1 MGSGMLQNGNDYQ
14 SVENLGGLLVC
25 VDGEVKLDLSKLQSA
40 IIFFAELSSTDE
52 SVTPE
57 LLLLVRMH
65 NGEELNE
72 LDCMRLRVYVSRYQ
86 AEIDSLPFTMD
97 DTVTE
102 DAVITEA
109 AGLKTVL
116 RLAPKMHVYQE
127 YLPVGVETDEHK
139 K

>member
-1 MGSGMLQNGNDYQ
+1 MGPGMLQNGNNYQ
-14 SVENLGGLLVC
+14 SVENLGGVLVC
-25 VDGEVKLDLSKLQSA
+25 VDGKVKLDLSKLQSA

-72 LDCMRLRVYVSRYQ
+72 LDRMRLIGYVTRYQ
-86 AEIDSLPFTMD
+86 WDIDSLPFTMND
-97 DTVTE
+97 AITE
-102 DAVITEA
+102 DAAITEA
-109 AGLKTVL
+109 AGLKKVL

-127 YLPVGVETDEHK
+127 YLPVGVKTDEHK